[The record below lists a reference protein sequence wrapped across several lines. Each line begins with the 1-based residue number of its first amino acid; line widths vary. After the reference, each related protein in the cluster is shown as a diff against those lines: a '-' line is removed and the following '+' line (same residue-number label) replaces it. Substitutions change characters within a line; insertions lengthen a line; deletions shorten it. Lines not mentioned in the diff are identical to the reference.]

1 MHCTPPATRWEP
13 RPVAD
18 VVIDASAMVDA
29 LAGTPLGPAVVTTD
43 TGLAIAAAKGEL
55 IELP

>member
-1 MHCTPPATRWEP
+1 
-13 RPVAD
+13 VAD
-18 VVIDASAMVDA
+18 VVVDASAMVDA

>member
-1 MHCTPPATRWEP
+1 
-13 RPVAD
+13 VAD
-18 VVIDASAMVDA
+18 VVVDASAMVDA
-29 LAGTPLGPAVVTTD
+29 LAVPLVTTD